1 MKVSKRGR
9 QTKRRRQCFSLVEI
23 MIVVVIIGMIMG
35 LVGPNVMKK
44 LKKAKH
50 QNARNQIKL
59 LCNAVDDYYLDMSEY
74 PARLEDL
81 VQNSGNAKWDGP
93 YLTPAKVPSDPWEH
107 DYHYEVPAS
116 QGSSPYAIYTYGS
129 DNASG
134 GEGESADIHSWE

>member
-1 MKVSKRGR
+1 MRTKGR
-9 QTKRRRQCFSLVEI
+9 QAKRRRRCFSLVEI

-44 LKKAKH
+44 LQKAKH
-50 QNARNQIKL
+50 QNAKTQIKL

-74 PARLEDL
+74 PSRLDDL
-81 VQNSGNAKWDGP
+81 VQKSGNEKWDGP
-93 YLTPAKVPSDPWEH
+93 YLAIPKVPLDPWGNE
-107 DYHYEVPAS
+107 YRYEVPAS
-116 QGSSPYAIYTYGS
+116 QGSLPYGIYSYGS